1 MMSSEISQKHHD
13 TVTGAATFATGPL
26 AAAAAALDHAAVYPK
41 DLVAQMAAQGMFGL
55 LLPER
60 CGGADL
66 GFATHVEVIR
76 ALSEACPAVASI
88 LNHHAL
94 AAAAVAQWGNDAQ
107 RARVLPA
114 LARGERIASF
124 ALAESG
130 PAVGIGHDALIAT
143 REGKRFTL
151 VGEKAFVRNAA
162 VADVLVVFATLA
174 TAEGGTGL
182 AAFLI
187 DAATPGMRF
196 GPIADT
202 MGLNGCP
209 VAELIFT
216 GASVSED
223 ALLHDAS
230 AGAAIAERL
239 SYLAAVVEAAQ
250 TVGIAQAA
258 SVHAA
263 GFAKHRVQF
272 HHPIARQEAIQ
283 TMLAEMATDSH
294 LAWLGVQRAA
304 RLVDEG
310 APFEVE
316 AAMVK
321 SFLARSGVKMLSDGC
336 QIEGG
341 LGISESAPKGVRVDL
356 PLARMF
362 RDIAGTTLLDAP
374 GDFPEK
380 LIAMS
385 LV

>member
-1 MMSSEISQKHHD
+1 MSKTLHD
-13 TVTGAATFATGPL
+13 MLEAAHSFATEQLVP
-26 AAAAAALDHAAVYPK
+26 AAAALDHEAAYPK
-41 DLVAQMAAQGMFGL
+41 ELVAQMAAKGMLGL

-60 CGGADL
+60 WGGTDL
-66 GFATHVEVIR
+66 GFATFVAVVR
-76 ALSEACPAVASI
+76 TLSGACPAMASI
-88 LNHHAL
+88 LNHHTL
-94 AAAAVAQWGNDAQ
+94 AAAAIAQWGNDAQ
-107 RARVLPA
+107 KARILPA
-114 LARGERIASF
+114 MAKGERLATF
-124 ALAESG
+124 ALIENGA
-130 PAVGIGHDALIAT
+130 AVGIGHDALIAT
-143 REGKRFTL
+143 REGKSFTL
-151 VGEKAFVRNAA
+151 IGEKAFVRNAG
-162 VADVLVVFATLA
+162 VAQTYVVFATLA
-174 TAEGGTGL
+174 KPEGGSGL
-182 AAFLI
+182 AAFVI
-187 DAATPGMRF
+187 DAGLQGMTV
-196 GPIADT
+196 GPTLET
-202 MGLNGCP
+202 MGLNGCK
-209 VAELIFT
+209 VADLIFT

-230 AGAAIAERL
+230 TGAAIAEQL
-239 SYLAAVVEAAQ
+239 GYLGAVAEAAQ

-258 SVHAA
+258 SLHAA
-263 GFAKHRVQF
+263 SYAKHRVQF
-272 HHPIARQEAIQ
+272 HHPIAHQEAIL

-321 SFLARSGVKMLSDGC
+321 SFMARFGAKMLIDGC

-341 LGISESAPKGVRVDL
+341 LGISETAPKGIRENL

-380 LIAMS
+380 LIAAS

>member
-1 MMSSEISQKHHD
+1 
-13 TVTGAATFATGPL
+13 
-26 AAAAAALDHAAVYPK
+26 
-41 DLVAQMAAQGMFGL
+41 
-55 LLPER
+55 
-60 CGGADL
+60 
-66 GFATHVEVIR
+66 
-76 ALSEACPAVASI
+76 
-88 LNHHAL
+88 
-94 AAAAVAQWGNDAQ
+94 
-107 RARVLPA
+107 
-114 LARGERIASF
+114 
-124 ALAESG
+124 
-130 PAVGIGHDALIAT
+130 
-143 REGKRFTL
+143 
-151 VGEKAFVRNAA
+151 
-162 VADVLVVFATLA
+162 
-174 TAEGGTGL
+174 
-182 AAFLI
+182 
-187 DAATPGMRF
+187 
-196 GPIADT
+196 